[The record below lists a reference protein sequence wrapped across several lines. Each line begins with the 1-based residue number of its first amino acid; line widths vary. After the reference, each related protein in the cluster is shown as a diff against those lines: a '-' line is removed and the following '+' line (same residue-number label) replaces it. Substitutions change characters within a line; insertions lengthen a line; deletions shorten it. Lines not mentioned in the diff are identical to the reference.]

1 MNDIIGDNAAKDVVS
16 IIERIERL
24 EDEKKQIASDIS
36 DVYKESKGRG
46 YDATALKEIIKIRRE
61 DPNKREARESMVDVY
76 MRAINR
82 WEDTPLAQA
91 TKKD

>member
-1 MNDIIGDNAAKDVVS
+1 MNDVGDNAAKDVLS
-16 IIERIERL
+16 IIQRIERL

-36 DVYKESKGRG
+36 DIYKESKGRG

>member
-1 MNDIIGDNAAKDVVS
+1 MNDIGDNAAKDVVS

-24 EDEKKQIASDIS
+24 EDEKKQIANDIS

-82 WEDTPLAQA
+82 WEDTPLGQA
-91 TKKD
+91 AKKD

>member
-1 MNDIIGDNAAKDVVS
+1 MNDIGDNASKDVIS

-24 EDEKKQIASDIS
+24 EEEKKQIASDIS
-36 DVYKESKGRG
+36 DTYKESKGRG
-46 YDATALKEIIKIRRE
+46 YDATALKEIVKIRRE

-82 WEDTPLAQA
+82 WESTPLGRAAQ
-91 TKKD
+91 DD

>member
-82 WEDTPLAQA
+82 WEDTPLGQA
-91 TKKD
+91 AKKD

>member
-82 WEDTPLAQA
+82 WEDTPLGRAM
-91 TKKD
+91 KED

>member
-1 MNDIIGDNAAKDVVS
+1 MNDVGDNAAKDVLS
-16 IIERIERL
+16 IIQRIERL

-61 DPNKREARESMVDVY
+61 DPDKREARESMVDVY

>member
-82 WEDTPLAQA
+82 WEDTPLGKA
-91 TKKD
+91 KKDD

>member
-1 MNDIIGDNAAKDVVS
+1 MNDIGDNAAKDVVS

-24 EDEKKQIASDIS
+24 EDEKKQIANDIS

-82 WEDTPLAQA
+82 WEDTPLAQS

>member
-1 MNDIIGDNAAKDVVS
+1 MTDIIGDNAAGDLVR

-36 DVYKESKGRG
+36 DIYKEAKGRG
-46 YDATALKEIIKIRRE
+46 YDAAALKEIIKIRRE
-61 DPNKREARESMVDVY
+61 DPSKREARESMVDVY

-82 WEDTPLAQA
+82 WEDTPLGSAG
-91 TKKD
+91 K

>member
-1 MNDIIGDNAAKDVVS
+1 MNDIIGDNAAKDVIS

-82 WEDTPLAQA
+82 WEDTPLSRAV
-91 TKKD
+91 KED

>member
-1 MNDIIGDNAAKDVVS
+1 MTDIIGDNAAGDLVR

-36 DVYKESKGRG
+36 DIYKETKGRG
-46 YDATALKEIIKIRRE
+46 YDAAALKEIIKIRRE
-61 DPNKREARESMVDVY
+61 DPSKREARETMVDVY

-82 WEDTPLAQA
+82 WEDTPLGKAG
-91 TKKD
+91 K

>member
-1 MNDIIGDNAAKDVVS
+1 MNDSIGDNAAKDVVS

-24 EDEKKQIASDIS
+24 EDEKKQIANDIS

-61 DPNKREARESMVDVY
+61 DPDKREARESMVDVY

>member
-24 EDEKKQIASDIS
+24 EDEKKQIANDIS

-76 MRAINR
+76 MRAITR
-82 WEDTPLAQA
+82 WEDTPLGQA
-91 TKKD
+91 AKKD

>member
-1 MNDIIGDNAAKDVVS
+1 MNDVGDNAAKDVLS
-16 IIERIERL
+16 IIQRIERL

-46 YDATALKEIIKIRRE
+46 YDATALKEIVKIRRE

-82 WEDTPLAQA
+82 WEDTPLAQS

>member
-1 MNDIIGDNAAKDVVS
+1 MNDVGDNAAKDVLS
-16 IIERIERL
+16 IIQRIERL

-82 WEDTPLAQA
+82 WEDTPLSRAV
-91 TKKD
+91 KED

>member
-1 MNDIIGDNAAKDVVS
+1 MNDIGDNAAKDVVS

-24 EDEKKQIASDIS
+24 EEEKKQIASDIS

-82 WEDTPLAQA
+82 WEDTPLGQA

>member
-46 YDATALKEIIKIRRE
+46 YDVTALKEIIKIRRE
-61 DPNKREARESMVDVY
+61 DPTKREARESMVDVY

-82 WEDTPLAQA
+82 WEDTPLAQS

>member
-1 MNDIIGDNAAKDVVS
+1 MNDSIGDNAAKDVVS
-16 IIERIERL
+16 IIERIEWL

-61 DPNKREARESMVDVY
+61 DPDKREARESMVDVY

>member
-82 WEDTPLAQA
+82 WEDTPLGRAV
-91 TKKD
+91 KED

>member
-1 MNDIIGDNAAKDVVS
+1 MNGIIGHNAAKDVVS

-46 YDATALKEIIKIRRE
+46 YDVTALKEIIEIRRE
-61 DPNKREARESMVDVY
+61 DPSKREAREGMVDFY
-76 MRAINR
+76 MRAITR
-82 WEDTPLAQA
+82 WENTPLGRSM
-91 TKKD
+91 KDD

>member
-1 MNDIIGDNAAKDVVS
+1 MTDIIGDNAAGDLVR

-36 DVYKESKGRG
+36 DIYKETKGRG
-46 YDATALKEIIKIRRE
+46 YDAAALKEIIKIRRE
-61 DPNKREARESMVDVY
+61 DPSKREVRETMVDVY

-82 WEDTPLAQA
+82 WEDTPLGKAG
-91 TKKD
+91 K